1 MGTLADS
8 ERVWRLLSVSNRT
21 TIIVITFRHGR
32 KKADQHNALTSSAF
46 LISDAYNF
54 KDLKIKQK
62 HHHHIDDYDQHT
74 YRACRKW
81 PGEPSLPQFASSR
94 GSCHSPPK
102 GQPRLFWF
110 TQMSLP
116 PHTHLLNVR
125 GDNTTLTNQ
134 QPLSKDGSPFD
145 AVLPGFRRPWSE
157 VSFFR
162 SSISSREWRG
172 FQVSARAP
180 YLFLIEKISCDHW
193 TIMQNRFSVSS
204 QYDCFNAI

>member
-1 MGTLADS
+1 M
-8 ERVWRLLSVSNRT
+8 
-21 TIIVITFRHGR
+21 
-32 KKADQHNALTSSAF
+32 TSSAF

-62 HHHHIDDYDQHT
+62 HHHHIDDLNDQRT
-74 YRACRKW
+74 YRPCRKW
-81 PGEPSLPQFASSR
+81 PGEPSLPQFASSW

-134 QPLSKDGSPFD
+134 QPLSKDGSPAD
-145 AVLPGFRRPWSE
+145 AVLPGFRRP
-157 VSFFR
+157 
-162 SSISSREWRG
+162 
-172 FQVSARAP
+172 
-180 YLFLIEKISCDHW
+180 
-193 TIMQNRFSVSS
+193 
-204 QYDCFNAI
+204 